1 LGGGNLQLKPETAK
15 TYSFGVDYQPVKEAH
30 LSLNYFNINYKN
42 QISSYLSDLT
52 ILQQTAQLGSLI
64 NRCPSAACT
73 ALINQYVVPGP
84 VFGPILANPS
94 VFVNGLELNLGTTVT
109 QGVDFLGSY
118 SIPTDHSG
126 TWTVGLT
133 GTYTFKYDV
142 AFTQGGPS
150 FDELNN
156 IGFPLRLR
164 MRGSVGWS
172 FGPVSTLAFVNYEN
186 GYTNTETT
194 PSQSVGN
201 YTTVDLNVIYD
212 LGKTFPGVW
221 SKDLTLTAHVDNLFD
236 KDPPYVNIPISPNGG
251 GGFDPN
257 VASAIGRLV
266 SLQIAKK
273 F

>member
-1 LGGGNLQLKPETAK
+1 
-15 TYSFGVDYQPVKEAH
+15 
-30 LSLNYFNINYKN
+30 
-42 QISSYLSDLT
+42 
-52 ILQQTAQLGSLI
+52 
-64 NRCPSAACT
+64 
-73 ALINQYVVPGP
+73 
-84 VFGPILANPS
+84 

-118 SIPTDHSG
+118 ALPTDHSG

-142 AFTQGGPS
+142 AFTPGGTS

-172 FGPVSTLAFVNYEN
+172 AGPVSALAFVNYEN
-186 GYTNTETT
+186 GYTNTEIT
-194 PSQSVGN
+194 PNESISS
-201 YTTVDLNVIYD
+201 YTTVDLNVVYD
-212 LGKTFPGVW
+212 LGKTFPALW
-221 SKDLTLTAHVDNLFD
+221 SKDLSLTVHVDNLFD